1 VVTTAAKSDGAGGL
15 DIVIASAIALG
26 CISAA
31 QKMFPAALGQGSAVS
46 MTYGVVS
53 ILAVSNA
60 ATLLISS
67 VTNASVV
74 DSVSVVVS
82 TLLLGKVAGHVASVW
97 TLN

>member
-1 VVTTAAKSDGAGGL
+1 
-15 DIVIASAIALG
+15 
-26 CISAA
+26 
-31 QKMFPAALGQGSAVS
+31 